1 MWMVCIMLGKSH
13 YTSTSKGLIV
23 LKSQEV
29 ESASYIHIGT
39 AYHLDPCRRLQVLY
53 YRLNYPAF
61 WWGSC
66 NYRAL
71 PSQGYDIFL

>member
-23 LKSQEV
+23 LKSQVV
-29 ESASYIHIGT
+29 ESANYIHIGT
-39 AYHLDPCRRLQVLY
+39 AYQSDHRRRLQILY
-53 YRLNYPAF
+53 YKLNYPAF
-61 WWGSC
+61 WSGSC